1 MAEYGRENLA
11 ELVAQAVVLHRFPDL
26 LINETTV
33 GVTALWWASR
43 AGKECI
49 VPGPPRLIGQ
59 PLVVLIGHERD
70 RLHLGLR
77 HGKEEAVALRRDLE
91 KPDRDDD
98 AVLSGREEPACG
110 HNRVVAAIFGPKHD
124 VPDLADDLVVR
135 ASNLCAHDLVRPQP
149 RGEFFNGDERLGPFL
164 VAAASGCAALNLR
177 LARSD
182 LLFGLLL
189 VIVAQAA
196 HRGPCNQFADVG
208 QEALAIGVPPVGPER
223 KGSVPQAAQVAHALA
238 MRGPAKL
245 RLLQDRFFEL
255 GISDLAV
262 RHGLCGA
269 ERAEESDREEKSCRV
284 HRWSDLWGSVSVGQW
299 ADNVILPLARSRA
312 ASRVQWVSAAIKR
325 VETAV
330 MI

>member
-43 AGKECI
+43 AGKECV

-59 PLVVLIGHERD
+59 PLVVLIGHESD

-98 AVLSGREEPACG
+98 AVLAGCEKPACG
-110 HNRVVAAIFGPKHD
+110 HNRVVPAIFRPKHD

-149 RGEFFNGDERLGPFL
+149 RGKLVNGHERLGPFL
-164 VAAASGCAALNLR
+164 VAAASGCAALHLR
-177 LARSD
+177 LAGGD
-182 LLFGLLL
+182 LLLGLLL
-189 VIVAQAA
+189 VVVAQAA
-196 HRGPCNQFADVG
+196 HRGTCNEFANVG
-208 QEALAIGVPPVGPER
+208 QEALAIGMTSIGPER
-223 KGSVPQAAQVAHALA
+223 KGGVAQAAQVAHALA
-238 MRGPAKL
+238 MRWPTKL
-245 RLLQDRFFEL
+245 GLLQDGFFEL
-255 GISDLAV
+255 GVRDLAL
-262 RHGLCGA
+262 RHGLCDA

-284 HRWSDLWGSVSVGQW
+284 HRWSD
-299 ADNVILPLARSRA
+299 P
-312 ASRVQWVSAAIKR
+312 
-325 VETAV
+325 
-330 MI
+330 